1 LNSEWLNKPVPAL
14 NKEMRESAL
23 ERQGMLTKP
32 PGSLGRLEEIAVSL
46 AAMQGE
52 LKPALD
58 KVRIVVFAGDHG
70 VVDEGVSAFPQV
82 VTLEMIK
89 NFARGGAAISVMAK
103 QLDASLEVVDVGS
116 AGELDALP
124 GVVVQK
130 AAAGTANFC
139 QQPAMS
145 EAQLSA
151 ALNAGREAVERGLAE
166 GMQLFIGGEMG
177 IGNTSPATAIAAA
190 LLKCDAE
197 ELAGPGTGLDASG
210 VKHKAEVINRALKL
224 HAGQLNDPLSILQ
237 HVGGF
242 EIAALCGAYIAA
254 AQNRVAILVD
264 GFISSAAAMLAL
276 QLKPELIE
284 WMFLAHASAE
294 PGHQKMVE
302 AIGQTPLL
310 NMGMRLGEGSG
321 AAVAV
326 TLLRSAIALHNNMAT
341 FAEAGVS
348 EASES
353 EEDSA

>member
-1 LNSEWLNKPVPAL
+1 MNSEWLNKPVPAL

>member
-1 LNSEWLNKPVPAL
+1 MNSEWLNKPVPAL
-14 NKEMRESAL
+14 NNEIKDAAL

-32 PGSLGRLEEIAVSL
+32 PGSLGRLEEIAVSF

-52 LKPALD
+52 LKPVLD

-103 QLDASLEVVDVGS
+103 QLGASLEVVDVGS
-116 AGELDALP
+116 APAPDGSVLDALP

-139 QQPAMS
+139 LQPAMS
-145 EAQLSA
+145 EAELSA
-151 ALNAGREAVERGLAE
+151 ALNAGRDAVERGLAE

-190 LLKCDAE
+190 LLKVDAA
-197 ELAGPGTGLDASG
+197 ELAGPGTGLDDKG
-210 VKHKAEVINRALKL
+210 VQHKAEVINRALAL

-242 EIAALCGAYIAA
+242 EIAALCGAYIYA
-254 AQNRVAILVD
+254 AQNRVAVLVD

-276 QLKPELIE
+276 QLKPELSE
-284 WMFLAHASAE
+284 WMLLAHASAE

-348 EASES
+348 EGDA
-353 EEDSA
+353 A

>member
-1 LNSEWLNKPVPAL
+1 MNREWLNQPIPAL
-14 NKEMRESAL
+14 NTEIEAAAL

-32 PGSLGRLEEIAVSL
+32 PGSLGRLEALAVAL
-46 AAMQGE
+46 AAMQGK
-52 LKPALD
+52 LKPELE
-58 KVRIVVFAGDHG
+58 KIRIVVFAGDHG

-103 QLDASLEVVDVGS
+103 QLGASLEVVDVGS
-116 AGELDALP
+116 AGELEALP

-130 AAAGTANFC
+130 AAIATANFC
-139 QQPAMS
+139 RQAAMS
-145 EAQLSA
+145 EAELDA
-151 ALNAGREAVERGLAE
+151 ALNAGRDAVTRGLAE

-177 IGNTSPATAIAAA
+177 IGNTSPATAIATA
-190 LLKCDAE
+190 LLQCE
-197 ELAGPGTGLDASG
+197 VSELAGPGTGLDAAG
-210 VKHKAEVINRALKL
+210 VLHKIEVIERALAL
-224 HAGQLNDPLSILQ
+224 HADNLKEPLSILR

-254 AQNRVAILVD
+254 AQNRVPVLVD
-264 GFISSAAAMLAL
+264 GFITTAAALLAL
-276 QLKPELIE
+276 QIRPELAP

-294 PGHQKMVE
+294 PGHQKMVS

-310 NMGMRLGEGSG
+310 DLGMRLGEGSG

-348 EASES
+348 EGDA
-353 EEDSA
+353 A

>member
-1 LNSEWLNKPVPAL
+1 LNNEWLHQPIPAL
-14 NKEMRESAL
+14 NNEIQAAAL

-32 PGSLGRLEEIAVSL
+32 PGSLGRLEQLAVSL
-46 AAMQGE
+46 AAMQGK
-52 LKPALD
+52 LKPELD

-89 NFARGGAAISVMAK
+89 NFSRGGAAISVMAK
-103 QLDASLEVVDVGS
+103 QLGADLEVVDVGS
-116 AGELDALP
+116 AGELEALP

-139 QQPAMS
+139 QQAAMS
-145 EAQLSA
+145 EAELDA
-151 ALNAGREAVERGLAE
+151 ALNAGRDAVTRGLAE

-190 LLKCDAE
+190 LLNCDATV
-197 ELAGPGTGLDASG
+197 LAGPGTGLDAGG
-210 VKHKAEVINRALKL
+210 VQHKAGVINRALAL
-224 HAGQLNDPLSILQ
+224 HADSLKDPLSILR

-254 AQNRVAILVD
+254 AQNRVPVLVD
-264 GFISSAAAMLAL
+264 GFITTAAAMLAL
-276 QLKPELIE
+276 QLKPELQQ
-284 WMFLAHASAE
+284 WVFLAHASAE

-302 AIGQTPLL
+302 AIGQIPLL
-310 NMGMRLGEGSG
+310 DLGMRLGEGSG

-348 EASES
+348 EGDAV
-353 EEDSA
+353 

>member
-1 LNSEWLNKPVPAL
+1 MNNEWLNKPVPAL
-14 NKEMRESAL
+14 NEEMKDAAL

-52 LKPALD
+52 LKPSLD

-89 NFARGGAAISVMAK
+89 NFSRGGAAISVMAK
-103 QLDASLEVVDVGS
+103 QLGASLEVVDVGS

-145 EAQLSA
+145 EAELGA
-151 ALNAGREAVERGLAE
+151 ALGAGRDAVERGLAE

-197 ELAGPGTGLDASG
+197 ELAGPGTGLDAAG
-210 VKHKAEVINRALKL
+210 VQHKAEVINRALKL

-242 EIAALCGAYIAA
+242 EIAALCGAYICA
-254 AQNRVAILVD
+254 AQSRVPVMVD

-276 QLKPELIE
+276 QLKPELKG

-294 PGHQKMVE
+294 PGHRKMVE

-310 NMGMRLGEGSG
+310 DMGMRLGEGSG

-348 EASES
+348 EGDA
-353 EEDSA
+353 A